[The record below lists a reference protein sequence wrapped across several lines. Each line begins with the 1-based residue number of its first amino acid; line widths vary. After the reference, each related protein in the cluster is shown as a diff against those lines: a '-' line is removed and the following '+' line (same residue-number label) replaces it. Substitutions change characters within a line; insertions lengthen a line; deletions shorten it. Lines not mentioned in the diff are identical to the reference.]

1 MFTATD
7 PTSSALM
14 TVATNVI
21 LRCAIGLIVGSVL
34 VRWGLR
40 HVSRSSPSNSAATS
54 TFSPMAAQAV
64 NQYVWTPA
72 PMPATSAAG
81 GATSARFGAATPSF
95 SSTPAG
101 VNHVSSGRRRVHLPL
116 VPILVTLLGAA
127 ALIYGANSTVKLA
140 AQLVGP
146 SHSISVPAAIDG
158 HHKVAT
164 PAAFKQLDALLTRT
178 TGVSTPGVAY
188 SRDGRSASF
197 LLKTS
202 DHTKAFWDTDT
213 FLSGYTASLTS
224 SGLKASAPTAIPV
237 GTLGGKAE
245 CRSVSSAKQP
255 AATVCL
261 WVDNS
266 TLGVIV
272 EPGTN
277 LVSAS
282 TRLMKARTAAEH

>member
-7 PTSSALM
+7 PTSSALI

-21 LRCAIGLIVGSVL
+21 LRCAIGLVVGSIL

-40 HVSRSSPSNSAATS
+40 HVSRSSPSNSVATS
-54 TFSPMAAQAV
+54 TFSPMAAPAV

-81 GATSARFGAATPSF
+81 GATSARFGAAPPSF
-95 SSTPAG
+95 STAPTG
-101 VNHVSSGRRRVHLPL
+101 NHVSSGRGRVRLPL
-116 VPILVTLLGAA
+116 VPILVTLVGVA

-158 HHKVAT
+158 HRKVAT
-164 PAAFKQLDALLTRT
+164 PASFKQLDALLTRT
-178 TGVSTPGVAY
+178 TGVSTPGVTY
-188 SRDGRSASF
+188 SRDGRSPSF
-197 LLKTS
+197 LLKTA
-202 DHTKAFWDTDT
+202 DHTKAFWDTDN
-213 FLSGYTASLTS
+213 FLSGYTASLSS
-224 SGLKASAPTAIPV
+224 SGLKASAPTVIPV

-282 TRLMKARTAAEH
+282 TRLMNARTAAEH